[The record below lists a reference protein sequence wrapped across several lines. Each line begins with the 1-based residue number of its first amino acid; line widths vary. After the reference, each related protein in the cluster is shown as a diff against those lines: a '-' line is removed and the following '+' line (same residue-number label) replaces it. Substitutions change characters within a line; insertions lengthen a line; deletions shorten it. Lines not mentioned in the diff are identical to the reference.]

1 MPVKTADLTFG
12 EQNPAGRSIAAKSLE
27 SIMIS
32 SFDYKLP
39 ARHPPLHQLLI
50 FHYRYIYDLNVN
62 SLRRYDKHP
71 HIRTSGSG

>member
-12 EQNPAGRSIAAKSLE
+12 EQNPAGRSIAAKSLK

-50 FHYRYIYDLNVN
+50 FHYIYM
-62 SLRRYDKHP
+62 
-71 HIRTSGSG
+71 I

>member
-1 MPVKTADLTFG
+1 MPEKTADLTFG

-39 ARHPPLHQLLI
+39 GTSPSFAPITHCPL
-50 FHYRYIYDLNVN
+50 YIYDLNVN
-62 SLRRYDKHP
+62 SLRRYDKHQ
-71 HIRTSGSG
+71 HIRTIGSG